1 LVGWAGKLSRRAE
14 LSEVDGCGAEVEING
29 LTSAVGQ
36 PPMHLLLDMLPKCQ
50 LPKPIVYLLK
60 TREILILLLSKAS

>member
-50 LPKPIVYLLK
+50 LPKPIYLPK
-60 TREILILLLSKAS
+60 TREILILLLSKPS